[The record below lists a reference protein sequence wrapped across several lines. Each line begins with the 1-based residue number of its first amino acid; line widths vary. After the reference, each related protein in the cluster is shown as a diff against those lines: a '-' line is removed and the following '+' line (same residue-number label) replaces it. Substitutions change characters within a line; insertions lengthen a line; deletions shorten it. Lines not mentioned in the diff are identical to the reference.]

1 MVSKTGLD
9 IGLERKNTIPGKG
22 EETMQKLQNNH
33 GYPKV
38 KRAMRYASIRLRS
51 KPETVAL
58 AQEIDAERS
67 RLDKANEAY
76 EQSVEERVAATA
88 LIGHLDSLVDE
99 GVAAI
104 ARDVAVI
111 TANRPDDAF
120 YKALF
125 PVAPST
131 ATAPVA
137 SESQNRFVKA
147 LIDRIQSDSR
157 YESLRGRAATLKQ
170 AQSDLDAALSRREE
184 LRTPEQRT
192 AADLQAA
199 LESARRAYNKLH
211 PKLSLLFESKSYIE
225 TFFATVRKSDKPG
238 GEAEDESTPT
248 ETAQ

>member
-1 MVSKTGLD
+1 
-9 IGLERKNTIPGKG
+9 
-22 EETMQKLQNNH
+22 MQKLTERH

-38 KRAMRYASIRLRS
+38 KRALRYASIRLRS

-58 AQEIDAERS
+58 AQEIDAERA

-111 TANRPDDAF
+111 TANRPDDPF

-131 ATAPVA
+131 ATGPVA

-147 LIDRIQSDSR
+147 LVDRIESDSR
-157 YESLRGRAATLKQ
+157 YESLRGRTATLKQ
-170 AQSDLDAALSRREE
+170 AQAEIDGALSRREE
-184 LRTPEQRT
+184 LRTPELRA

-199 LESARRAYNKLH
+199 LESARRAYNKLY
-211 PKLSLLFESKSYIE
+211 PRLSLLFESKSYIE
-225 TFFATVRKSDKPG
+225 TFFATIKKPG
-238 GEAEDESTPT
+238 KTDEETEGDSTLP
-248 ETAQ
+248 ESAQ